1 MIFLDIKYE
10 PLSDPPSSKFVSGA
24 HGPRS
29 VMQKWWGVG
38 GGGVVAQ
45 RHDAARNLLTSL
57 LSKVCKN
64 VQVEPHLQPLDNEV
78 MNLRSTSTSSDAR
91 SDVKAGGLSF

>member
-1 MIFLDIKYE
+1 MGHA
-10 PLSDPPSSKFVSGA
+10 LSCKKG
-24 HGPRS
+24 R
-29 VMQKWWGVG
+29 G

-45 RHDAARNLLTSL
+45 RHDAARNVLTSL

-78 MNLRSTSTSSDAR
+78 MNLRSASTSSDAR
-91 SDVKAGGLSF
+91 LGVKAGGLSF